1 MNIVHYFSRVFVIY
15 ISSFL
20 IIFLLYQS
28 YFLDEIALP
37 FLDENKCVE
46 GYCLHHSYNKLELPS
61 PKTHVK
67 VNLEVLDIIR
77 VDDRKFSVEL
87 NMYFGV
93 VWTEPRLK
101 LPKPFKKWNKSSRSQ
116 VRLKYSLSKNTYNN
130 QIIWLRYI
138 RSILINQIYLCT
150 IWIHLMPC
158 FHFKSFQDYGSLK
171 NKIFSTIR

>member
-1 MNIVHYFSRVFVIY
+1 M
-15 ISSFL
+15 ISLFIRIS
-20 IIFLLYQS
+20 IS
-28 YFLDEIALP
+28 FLDEIALP

-46 GYCLHHSYNKLELPS
+46 GYCLHHSYNKLELPA

-101 LPKPFKKWNKSSRSQ
+101 LPKPFKNGTNRPEAK
-116 VRLKYSLSKNTYNN
+116 
-130 QIIWLRYI
+130 
-138 RSILINQIYLCT
+138 
-150 IWIHLMPC
+150 
-158 FHFKSFQDYGSLK
+158 
-171 NKIFSTIR
+171 